1 MKKMLSALSGSSLYA
16 FWLYFVAI
24 VIAESLTI
32 FIYPLA
38 GIFSY
43 SLILVTFIIQ
53 SVFIAD
59 QSKRNLVLA
68 LSLVPLVRI
77 LSLVMPL
84 GQLSLVYRF
93 PLIYAPLLAAAIA
106 AMWAMGLKPAA
117 VGLNMRYWPYQAVGG
132 IISGAAIG
140 TVEYVII
147 GTSPLINKFTFQE
160 LWLPALIILLTT
172 GLVEELIFRGI
183 LQHLSEIVMGRLGIV
198 YISLIFAVLHF
209 GFFSWGDVVFV
220 FCVALFFAA
229 IVKRTGSLFGA
240 ILSHGTANIVLFL
253 VAPFI
258 LG

>member
-1 MKKMLSALSGSSLYA
+1 MSSGTLP
-16 FWLYFVAI
+16 FWLYLIAI

-32 FIYPLA
+32 YIYPLA
-38 GIFSY
+38 GVITY
-43 SLILVTFIIQ
+43 GVIMIMFIVQ
-53 SVFIAD
+53 SVFITD
-59 QSKRNLVLA
+59 PSKRNLVLA

-77 LSLVMPL
+77 LSLIMPL

-93 PLIYAPLLAAAIA
+93 PLIYAPLLAAAIV

-117 VGLNMRYWPYQAVGG
+117 VGLNFRYWPYQVAGG

-140 TVEYVII
+140 TLEYLII
-147 GTSPLINKFTFQE
+147 GTSPLINNFTFQE
-160 LWLPALIILLTT
+160 LWLPALILLLTT

-183 LQHLSEIVMGRLGIV
+183 LQHLSETVMGRWGIV

-220 FCVALFFAA
+220 FFVALFFSA

-240 ILSHGTANIVLFL
+240 ILSHGTANVVLFL

-258 LG
+258 LS

>member
-1 MKKMLSALSGSSLYA
+1 LI
-16 FWLYFVAI
+16 AI

-32 FIYPLA
+32 YIYPLA
-38 GIFSY
+38 GVITY
-43 SLILVTFIIQ
+43 GVIMIMFIVQ
-53 SVFIAD
+53 SVFITD
-59 QSKRNLVLA
+59 PSKRNLVLA

-77 LSLVMPL
+77 LSLIMPL

-93 PLIYAPLLAAAIA
+93 PLIYAPLLAAAIV

-117 VGLNMRYWPYQAVGG
+117 VGLNFRYWPYQVAGG

-140 TVEYVII
+140 TLEYLII
-147 GTSPLINKFTFQE
+147 GTSPLINNFTFQE
-160 LWLPALIILLTT
+160 LWLPALILLLTT

-183 LQHLSEIVMGRLGIV
+183 LQHLSETVMGRWGIV

-220 FCVALFFAA
+220 FFVALFFSA

-240 ILSHGTANIVLFL
+240 ILSHGTANVVLFL

-258 LG
+258 LS